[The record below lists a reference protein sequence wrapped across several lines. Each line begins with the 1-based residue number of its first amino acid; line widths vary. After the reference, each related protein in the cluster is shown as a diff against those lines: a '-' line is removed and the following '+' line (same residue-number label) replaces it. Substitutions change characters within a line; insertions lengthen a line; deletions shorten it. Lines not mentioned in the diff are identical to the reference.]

1 MTTETPAPPQP
12 PSRANN
18 VKFVFYAKVFQA
30 PGACFVLRGQPKE
43 PMYAVEMSG
52 ALGYV
57 TLANLRKT
65 FNIPPGSPDDLM
77 IDKAAAGLHYVP
89 DIRPGDDIPSEI
101 LDGTASW
108 TVARRHK
115 AIAKNKIQMQL
126 LSWMT
131 GKDMATIGQEELKAF
146 LEIDEN
152 KTALRDSFSKAA
164 VAMGLE
170 AEQSE
175 VVVDH
180 IESLARELCYIEALR
195 ERSQELDKIS
205 KGLEKLTQVYS
216 DDQKV
221 SGDIGRMKILM
232 AMGLEENQKILNDI
246 DGETSDVLAALMTL
260 DGLVN
265 KIRKARDD
273 LHYQLMEWDQIIE
286 KWQKLEMM
294 RGQPVDR
301 ALSTLYQFLA
311 KRFSTAKS
319 VMSRKSGDANKPVTP
334 GKSVMTRKP
343 QDENAKPAPGKS
355 VLTRKMQ
362 DEITTPAPGK
372 SLLKPSPKKPVKP

>member
-1 MTTETPAPPQP
+1 
-12 PSRANN
+12 
-18 VKFVFYAKVFQA
+18 
-30 PGACFVLRGQPKE
+30 
-43 PMYAVEMSG
+43 
-52 ALGYV
+52 
-57 TLANLRKT
+57 
-65 FNIPPGSPDDLM
+65 
-77 IDKAAAGLHYVP
+77 
-89 DIRPGDDIPSEI
+89 
-101 LDGTASW
+101 
-108 TVARRHK
+108 
-115 AIAKNKIQMQL
+115 
-126 LSWMT
+126 
-131 GKDMATIGQEELKAF
+131 
-146 LEIDEN
+146 
-152 KTALRDSFSKAA
+152 
-164 VAMGLE
+164 MGL
-170 AEQSE
+170 AADQSE

-205 KGLEKLTQVYS
+205 KGLEKLVQVYS
-216 DDQKV
+216 DDKKV

-273 LHYQLMEWDQIIE
+273 LHYQLMEWDQVIE